1 MIHRGKASRN
11 LETPQSESAVVAHGC
26 HPRIWE
32 AETGGVRSSRP
43 TRVQGEVASKQ
54 IKMYHVK
61 KALERSKGK
70 KGEDGEGMGSGEG
83 KGERAGRAE
92 G

>member
-1 MIHRGKASRN
+1 
-11 LETPQSESAVVAHGC
+11 
-26 HPRIWE
+26 
-32 AETGGVRSSRP
+32 
-43 TRVQGEVASKQ
+43 
-54 IKMYHVK
+54 MYHVK